1 MKQTMMKK
9 ICCSLFVLMLLG
21 AVMLVLT
28 HTAQN
33 SVQTTEILPQIDQR
47 PVYVECEE
55 GAVIDVSLEA
65 KEDFTAG
72 GFRALLVNIS
82 ESSRGSLHF
91 TLKNAASEILVNEVV
106 PIAEITPGQWITVPG
121 DVSFTAGEK
130 YSLSVYTDGSAPY
143 FMQVPKGQGDMLPF
157 TQEVTQDGV
166 LLDCGI
172 SLGVNRIEP
181 VQVTYGDI
189 FYYSI
194 PFSVLFAALAL
205 LCIWAGPAGV
215 KTWVSKIPFRTWIDR
230 YGNDMFLLFLFG
242 CICISIYSRAYV
254 KGVYISA
261 DSAGYLREAVNL
273 RAGNG
278 FSYDGLAGY
287 QTWFANWPVLY
298 PVFIAAVMAVTGA
311 GAYLSSKIVAM
322 VTAGLILLLLRK
334 CFGKDAW
341 IYGLCLTNIGY
352 LNLSYYTWSEIP
364 FILFLL
370 CFTLILAYI
379 IKEENPA
386 CGWYA
391 ALGAA
396 GICCFLTRYY
406 GIFVWI
412 VTGFYLLWMLVS
424 NRKKMVRLGITA
436 FVSGLLCMAYLFMN
450 KMMNGMASGVSRTM
464 WWDDYRVL
472 TDDLIESLLTEFF
485 NIFSLQIPELIEGF
499 PYQTKLF
506 VVIGILAGIALFI
519 YKNCR
524 RFTRESVLIV
534 MAVSYDV
541 IFIAIR
547 YVSSMDSF
555 YFRFFEPGTFL
566 FCIGLLGLLLP
577 YLRGK
582 KGFHFFAGMTALLL
596 GCSVWS
602 IVANGGMNA
611 DNNYYLALEKEWDE
625 AYSQIPEKSVVIF
638 SDIDFRSSY
647 YRPDVVSG
655 EIRPQDTFQDLQE
668 KYYGSDYLCI
678 RAEYAAVML
687 ESGEYENS
695 VAKKLQE
702 GAEGKAPEDY
712 AVIDLRDDTDA
723 EPGIAG
729 DAEPGITEDAKNPE
743 AVCGPAAAIPVSDP
757 ADDFNLRVVYTDETD
772 SYPPDL
778 YYVEKL
784 ADADDWKNAY
794 LIFLELDVMGEA
806 DKFTY
811 SLIHIDDDEIPELIV
826 DSGFEAGGCRI
837 VAYRDN
843 GNGAA
848 LDVLQTCRRM
858 FDYREKD
865 GILRNYGGNSGLYFD
880 LVYALDEQRW
890 SYVTGG
896 MYRENYDDIR
906 YDEEGNVVDIGY
918 LYTWEAEDVSEE
930 TYYAELES
938 VYETEQASE
947 PWQNYYIA
955 EEMRSLLE
963 TGDVSSAGHRYEL
976 IVDDVTWKEAY
987 EACKNRGGYLAT
999 ILSVEELERI
1009 EEQIITEGE
1018 TDTCFWVG
1026 ANKVDE
1032 EGNSIGYHWLEPERA
1047 AENSK
1052 NYDMLDFY
1060 NALWQNFWYGNEP
1073 SFWIEGEGVKIRI
1086 NEAYVMLIYNEKN
1099 DSFGLCDTVEDILA
1113 LDHSYAGR
1121 IGYICEYDE

>member
-9 ICCSLFVLMLLG
+9 ICCSLFVLMLLA

-386 CGWYA
+386 CRWYA

-723 EPGIAG
+723 EPGI
-729 DAEPGITEDAKNPE
+729 TEDAKNPE

-858 FDYREKD
+858 FDYREKS

-906 YDEEGNVVDIGY
+906 YDEEGNVADIGY

-947 PWQNYYIA
+947 PSQNYYIA

-987 EACKNRGGYLAT
+987 EACKNRG
-999 ILSVEELERI
+999 
-1009 EEQIITEGE
+1009 
-1018 TDTCFWVG
+1018 
-1026 ANKVDE
+1026 
-1032 EGNSIGYHWLEPERA
+1032 
-1047 AENSK
+1047 
-1052 NYDMLDFY
+1052 
-1060 NALWQNFWYGNEP
+1060 
-1073 SFWIEGEGVKIRI
+1073 VKIRI
-1086 NEAYVMLIYNEKN
+1086 NEEYVMLIYNEKN